1 MVYSIAD
8 AHFGHANIIRHCS
21 RPFASV
27 EEMDTVLLENWR
39 RRVSDDDT
47 VYILGDLMFF
57 CKNPKYY
64 LRQLTGRKHLIVGN
78 HDKVWMKK
86 VHAEDYFESIQLML
100 EIRIDGRNM
109 TLCHYPMMT
118 WDGAAEGSYLIY
130 GHIHNNTKDVYWPLL
145 RQTENAVNAG
155 VEINGYMLVM
165 FEEMVE
171 NNQRL
176 RMECA
181 WSDSNDTILLPSMTN
196 IE

>member
-1 MVYSIAD
+1 M
-8 AHFGHANIIRHCS
+8 
-21 RPFASV
+21 
-27 EEMDTVLLENWR
+27 EEMDTALLENWR

-57 CKNPKYY
+57 CKNPEHY

-78 HDKVWMKK
+78 HDKVWRKK
-86 VHAEDYFESIQLML
+86 VRAEDYFESIQPML

-118 WDGAAEGSYLIY
+118 REGASEGSYLIY

-145 RQTENAVNAG
+145 SQMENALNAG
-155 VEINGYMLVM
+155 VEINGYMPVT

-171 NNQRL
+171 NNQVFRVK
-176 RMECA
+176 
-181 WSDSNDTILLPSMTN
+181 
-196 IE
+196 